1 LISECDSL
9 PFNSCTFVSV
19 DNNVRRPFCDF
30 VLFSDLPLSRLVSK
44 ICSELKRVHKMV
56 WSTESVSAKIKILS
70 KRKAYFDPIKNC
82 TDVVVDLF
90 ENNDQ
95 DRLWRWEVTTLDL
108 LNSDVGSKARKART
122 ARKKI
127 SSYQSALLKLVKSL
141 EEIEKKILDPAL
153 PKLDKAKAKI
163 SLDEERVLKFE
174 RDAEKQRLGE
184 ESKARKLL
192 EQAAKKKA
200 REEALETKRMKK
212 EEAAEKKKAEA
223 QAREDEKLKREE
235 EKLQKEEEKKR
246 QERKK
251 KEKQKGIFRSFF
263 AVPKK
268 EANSIKKTTSNTCR
282 DTTTTESFNVELFRL
297 KVNASTDVLSFS
309 MKGQKRS
316 ASAMA
321 SRKRRTK
328 MVSVSVYK
336 TVTADDAAWGTSPEY
351 LEQMTIKIPNKYR
364 FLNFHE
370 DCRPAYRGTWMK
382 KSSIV
387 TGKNP
392 FRKDSSIFEY
402 EYDSEAEW
410 EEGDDEMGE
419 NVEDDT
425 KNQDE
430 EMDGEG
436 NATKMYD
443 FDDGFCVADDR
454 LLDNEEDADDDT
466 RALYKKKMLNREHEQ
481 HMHSN
486 RVRIIAPGFGG
497 VPLHFIESRKSRTDY
512 AEGFD
517 KDDVTD
523 VLSSYKG
530 IQLSNPKFCLDAFPQ
545 LHVNEDNRS
554 ESNTNGNANKD
565 DYSVEA
571 MIVLARFSHHST
583 HTSKD
588 KLIEELRTS
597 HPTLFSIRAKATRKL
612 DAISIKK
619 KHPKFAGVY
628 WEVKTETLTE
638 LGLTDLMVCLIALM
652 LLFLLRLFLHFF
664 KFLTHIYF
672 VKTVHSNTRKRKWKI

>member
-1 LISECDSL
+1 M
-9 PFNSCTFVSV
+9 T
-19 DNNVRRPFCDF
+19 
-30 VLFSDLPLSRLVSK
+30 
-44 ICSELKRVHKMV
+44 
-56 WSTESVSAKIKILS
+56 WSTESVSAKIKLLS
-70 KRKAYFDPIKNC
+70 KRKAYFDPIKQC

-90 ENNDQ
+90 EDNNQ

-108 LNSDVGSKARKART
+108 LDSDVGPKARKART

-174 RDAEKQRLGE
+174 RDAEKQRLAE
-184 ESKARKLL
+184 EAKARKLL
-192 EQAAKKKA
+192 ELAAKKKA
-200 REEALETKRMKK
+200 REEALETKRRKK
-212 EEAAEKKKAEA
+212 EEEIEMKKAA
-223 QAREDEKLKREE
+223 ALAREDEKRKKEE

-263 AVPKK
+263 AAPKK
-268 EANSIKKTTSNTCR
+268 EENNNKKTTRKTCR
-282 DTTTTESFNVELFRL
+282 DITTESFNAELFRS

-336 TVTADDAAWGTSPEY
+336 TVIADDVAWGTSPEY
-351 LEQMTIKIPNKYR
+351 LEQRTIKIPNKYR

-370 DCRPAYRGTWMK
+370 DCRPAYRGTWTK

-392 FRKDSSIFEY
+392 FRKDSSIFDY

-436 NATKMYD
+436 NATKVYD

-466 RALYKKKMLNREHEQ
+466 RALYKKKMDNREHEQ

-497 VPLHFIESRKSRTDY
+497 VPLHLIESRKSSTDY
-512 AEGFD
+512 VEGFD

-530 IQLSNPKFCLDAFPQ
+530 IQLSHPKFCLDAFPQ
-545 LHVNEDNRS
+545 LHVKEENRS
-554 ESNTNGNANKD
+554 ESNTKGDVNKD

-571 MIVLARFSHHST
+571 MITLARFSHHST

-588 KLIEELRTS
+588 KLIEELRTL
-597 HPTLFSIRAKATRKL
+597 HPTLFFIRAKATRKL
-612 DAISIKK
+612 DAIAMKK

-628 WEVKTETLTE
+628 WEVKTEILIE
-638 LGLTDLMVCLIALM
+638 LGLTDIMVCC
-652 LLFLLRLFLHFF
+652 LF
-664 KFLTHIYF
+664 
-672 VKTVHSNTRKRKWKI
+672 SC